1 MPTTTTHKTGDG
13 QARSFELLDQLAPGR
28 PTRRRDW
35 PRVAAAA
42 ALAVFC
48 GALFVLLYAS
58 AGSRHPYLA
67 VARPLAAG
75 QTISAG
81 DLRIARVQADPSLSP
96 IPADESS
103 AVVGR
108 RASVA
113 LMPGTL
119 LTPGD
124 LASGPLL
131 GANEASVGLD
141 LKPSQV
147 PSNLVP
153 GSSVVVI
160 DTAAPGQPAGTASAG
175 SSATVLVSQATV
187 LSVTEPTATSA
198 NGDAEVT
205 VIVPAELAAAVA
217 AASSAGDIAVAALGS
232 SGGSS

>member
-1 MPTTTTHKTGDG
+1 MPTTTTRTSGDG
-13 QARSFELLDQLAPGR
+13 QARSFELLEQLAPGR
-28 PTRRRDW
+28 PSRRRNW

-67 VARPLAAG
+67 VARPL
-75 QTISAG
+75 SAG
-81 DLRIARVQADPSLSP
+81 ETITAADLRIARVQADPALSP

-131 GANEASVGLD
+131 GANEASVGLN
-141 LKPSQV
+141 LKPGQV
-147 PSNLVP
+147 PNNLAP
-153 GSSVVVI
+153 GASVVVI
-160 DTAAPGQPAGTASAG
+160 DTAAPGQTPGTTSAG
-175 SSATVLVSQATV
+175 SPATVLVSQATV

-198 NGDAEVT
+198 NGDTEVT
-205 VIVPAELAAAVA
+205 VMVPADLAAEVA
-217 AASSAGDIAVAALGS
+217 AAASAGDIAVAALGS
-232 SGGSS
+232 NGGPS